1 MNAPTPSTPGT
12 TLVKTAGFARRLRAT
27 AGSSSDMTAVGT
39 VVCDKCGQRFVIR
52 NEPAVPSADV
62 AEKQAAWVAD
72 QLVWDHIQERK
83 HHGNMALPDAL
94 QESAR
99 PS

>member
-1 MNAPTPSTPGT
+1 MKTTGT
-12 TLVKTAGFARRLRAT
+12 ARRQRAT
-27 AGSSSDMTAVGT
+27 AGLPWDTTALGT
-39 VVCDKCGQRFVIR
+39 VVCAKCGQRFVIR
-52 NEPAVPSADV
+52 NEKAAPSAEL

-83 HHGNMALPDAL
+83 HHGSMTLPDLL

-99 PS
+99 TTSQRPS